1 MGLSLSECG
10 DNFLSWPSSGTP
22 SAHPGRPWRQPL
34 YLSQGRPWHEGP
46 GALRKAVL
54 CLCESR
60 CGLHLSLATSGRCAP
75 LVSADKFCRALL
87 YVAVKE
93 VLVRKKISNK
103 CSLFEI
109 QRALGWTGLVA
120 SGNPCHGVAAAV
132 VPTGPDVRG
141 SGLWSPR

>member
-93 VLVRKKISNK
+93 VLVRKKSAINV
-103 CSLFEI
+103 LFLKYKEHLDGLAWWP
-109 QRALGWTGLVA
+109 RAAPVMGWLQQWCPQA
-120 SGNPCHGVAAAV
+120 QM
-132 VPTGPDVRG
+132 
-141 SGLWSPR
+141 